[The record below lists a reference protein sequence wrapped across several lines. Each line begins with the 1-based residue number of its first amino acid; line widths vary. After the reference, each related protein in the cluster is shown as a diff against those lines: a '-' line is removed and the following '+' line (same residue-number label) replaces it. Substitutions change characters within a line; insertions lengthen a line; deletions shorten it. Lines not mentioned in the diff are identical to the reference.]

1 MHHHNKLP
9 NYCAETCEMRWNVK
23 NLLSHQSCFS
33 EAYPFLLQ
41 RYLAYKR
48 FFYLSGF
55 VSNWSLL
62 DVVRLCLP
70 SPDCVSRRNPTL
82 LLSTPLKP
90 SFGQRCFL
98 PSSQPLNT
106 SSLRSS
112 PQKGA
117 FCHSLC
123 SRLLTRPSASPGF
136 VTFEALSCT
145 FGVLSAATGTHLLPT
160 SI

>member
-41 RYLAYKR
+41 RYLAYKS

-55 VSNWSLL
+55 ASNWSLL

-70 SPDCVSRRNPTL
+70 SPVCVSCRNPTF

-98 PSSQPLNT
+98 PSSQALYSTQALWDHPLRKVPFVIPCAPGYWPD
-106 SSLRSS
+106 L
-112 PQKGA
+112 Q
-117 FCHSLC
+117 
-123 SRLLTRPSASPGF
+123 LLLGLWPLKPC
-136 VTFEALSCT
+136 L
-145 FGVLSAATGTHLLPT
+145 VLLEF
-160 SI
+160 